1 MISFLL
7 LHFILKCMFSL
18 LSLFVVRK
26 YCASSTHGQTTC
38 LQQPISL
45 QEDFQVSGEITTNQC
60 AVCSEQQGGQS
71 RTSKKEIHRSIM
83 IG

>member
-7 LHFILKCMFSL
+7 LHFILKCMFSM
-18 LSLFVVRK
+18 LSLFVVN
-26 YCASSTHGQTTC
+26 TVDVDGQTTC

-45 QEDFQVSGEITTNQC
+45 QEDVTTEITTNQC
-60 AVCSEQQGGQS
+60 AVCPEQQGGQL
-71 RTSKKEIHRSIM
+71 RTSKKEIHRSTM